1 VQKKYAKAKE
11 VNRMERMTKNMTEYR
26 QPGGDADGVGGYGVG
41 TGMMAVGM
49 GTKYFTVSS
58 SSQDVV

>member
-1 VQKKYAKAKE
+1 
-11 VNRMERMTKNMTEYR
+11 MERMTKNMTEYR